1 MRSDTRRRESKT
13 LWPVLNQGKA
23 GKGHISAE
31 IVRQLSALRDHLN
44 TPFGTPDFPDRA
56 AGPNRQKVVAHS
68 RRAIAGSHRA
78 TQPARSAAALADVGA
93 VHKRGSGAKRRGSCE
108 RVVV

>member
-1 MRSDTRRRESKT
+1 MLRLTLWLRAACEMRSDTRRRESKT

-44 TPFGTPDFPDRA
+44 TQFGTPDVLDRA
-56 AGPNRQKVVAHS
+56 AGPNRQKARRELRCRWLGDDAIGDA
-68 RRAIAGSHRA
+68 RRA
-78 TQPARSAAALADVGA
+78 Q
-93 VHKRGSGAKRRGSCE
+93 
-108 RVVV
+108 